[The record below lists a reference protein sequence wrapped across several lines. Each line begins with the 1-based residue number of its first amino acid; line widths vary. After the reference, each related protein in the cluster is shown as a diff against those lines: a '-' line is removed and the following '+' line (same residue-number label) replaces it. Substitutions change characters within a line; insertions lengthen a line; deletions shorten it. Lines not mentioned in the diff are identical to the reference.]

1 MKPVKQKILS
11 KDEKNMYVKKRHSL
25 ELDTCKKT
33 NIDGVKTARNT
44 DQIIKHL
51 FLCQVNEFRIL
62 FINFFTRKFIKI
74 KLFLNIKSLK

>member
-62 FINFFTRKFIKI
+62 FIKF
-74 KLFLNIKSLK
+74 LLENLLK